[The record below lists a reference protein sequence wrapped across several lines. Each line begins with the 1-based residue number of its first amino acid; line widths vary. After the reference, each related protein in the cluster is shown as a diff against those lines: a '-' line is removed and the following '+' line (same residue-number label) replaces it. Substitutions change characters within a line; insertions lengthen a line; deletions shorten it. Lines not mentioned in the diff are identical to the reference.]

1 MLYFNFINGVMT
13 VEYSTISGLRS
24 IRNIGM
30 KVSKMELRSRTK
42 GIHLSEYE
50 LSNGCRV
57 GIDSHAD
64 TSCAGRHVRILEY
77 IDGKSYSVSPFNE
90 RYQPIENVKLIN
102 GIVAVD
108 LEDGSSYIV
117 ELNNFLNFTESMT
130 DSIVVPM
137 QVRLNNVIVNDV
149 PRSLCPYKKSTQ
161 SLIFPG
167 TKLEIP
173 IEYNG
178 PIPFFRARYPTD
190 GDMETYS
197 WISLT
202 GAAEW
207 DPYSISSENMDFDTA
222 VHGNYFDLHDKMI
235 NSVIISSLHAGNKL
249 SDISPGEISVMWR
262 ISLQDARKVIDST
275 TVTSKRIQDGQ
286 MTRRFRT
293 DLHQKRYRRLG
304 GQFSRFYTDT
314 LFFGK
319 KSLRG
324 NTCAQIYVNKA
335 GYTKIYP
342 LVSKSN
348 AHDSLSVFVH
358 EVGIPGALHT
368 DDAKELCEGKML
380 DKMRKYEIYHTMSEP
395 YSPWQNLAEN
405 AIGVIK
411 SKVRRIMRETNTPFR
426 LIDYV
431 FAYACEIRNF
441 VPSQIVGVNGRTP
454 YEIVHNETPDVSE
467 YVSFGWFDFVWFW
480 NPVDFQKQNLGR
492 WLGVANSIGSGHVYY
507 VLTNKATVVARST
520 VTKVSSDEMK
530 LSGISE
536 MISEFKLNI
545 KSAIGD
551 FEEVLFKDDYIIE
564 LEQGNENILAQE
576 SFPSVMEPDEGH
588 KNGVNNDSNNEM
600 LYTEA
605 DDWYIGV
612 DVLLPHHGRL
622 MEGRV
627 ASRKRTADGKMLLGK
642 MNPNPIL
649 DTRIYNVEFLD
660 GTVEEFTTNLISESL
675 FDNTDE
681 EGYSYN
687 IMKGIVGHRRN
698 DDAVSIKNGF
708 IEVNGNKRKV
718 ITSKGWDLNIE
729 WENGLTSWVP
739 LREIKGSN
747 PVEVAE
753 YAFSRG
759 IHHEPAFS
767 WWVYKIL
774 RKRDRLISKL
784 KSNYNKVRKN
794 VKFGV
799 KLPLT
804 VEEAR
809 ELDKE
814 NNNTLWEE
822 AIRKELEKVRV
833 AFELID
839 EGSNPIPGSKKINYH
854 FVFDVKHDLARKAR
868 LVAGGHLNK
877 NVPSY
882 LSYSSVISK
891 ETVRLCFMLAALNGL
906 EVMVGD
912 IGNAYLNAKPRE
924 KCFVTVTDPYL
935 FGPSCIGRSA
945 QIVRALYGMKSS
957 GAAWRDLFASVLH
970 RELGFSNCMADHD
983 LWYNPDVDSVG
994 NKYYSYICIYVDDI
1008 MIISH
1013 QPNRLMDQIKN
1024 RFLVKPESI
1033 ESPKRYLG
1041 MDCKKSGEGIWILSS
1056 THYLQEFLKISTKLL
1071 DEVEFKVPTRGNHPF
1086 SNLKYRPELDVTDF
1100 CNERQIRVFQ
1110 QILGMLRWLIE
1121 LGRIDVLLET
1131 TLLASFLMSPRI
1143 GHLTQLANI
1152 VAYLKKHQRS
1162 SILMDPGKLDL
1173 VWKGNELD
1181 HPDRKRE
1188 IMRTIYRDAEDDVP
1202 SNAPPPRG
1210 KSVQINVYTDADHAG
1225 DRITRRSHTGIIIF
1239 VNMAP
1244 ISWFSKKQNTVE
1256 SSTFGSEYVALR
1268 IAIEKIISLRYKL
1281 RMMGVSIN
1289 GSANVF
1295 MDNESVVKSG
1305 INPDTVL
1312 KKKHVSIA
1320 YHKARES
1327 FAANIITMYW
1337 VPSQENLADLLTKV
1351 LDVQTRKSLFRS
1363 GIFY

>member
-1 MLYFNFINGVMT
+1 MKNCC
-13 VEYSTISGLRS
+13 ISGFTSTR
-24 IRNIGM
+24 IVDM
-30 KVSKMELRSRTK
+30 KVSMMDRKLRSNDK
-42 GIHLSEYE
+42 HLSNYE
-50 LSNGCRV
+50 LSKGCRV

-77 IDGKSYSVSPFNE
+77 IDGKTYSVSPFNE
-90 RYQPIENVKLIN
+90 RYQPMENIRMIN

-108 LEDGSSYIV
+108 KSDGSGYIV
-117 ELNNFLNFTESMT
+117 ELNNFLDFTTSMT

-137 QVRLNNVIVNDV
+137 QARLNKVIVNDV
-149 PRSLCPYKKSTQ
+149 PTSLCPYKMSTQ
-161 SLIFPG
+161 SLIFPEPNA
-167 TKLEIP
+167 EIP

-178 PIPFFRARYPTD
+178 PIPFFQARYPTD
-190 GDMETYS
+190 YDMESYP

-202 GAAEW
+202 STAEW
-207 DPYSISSENMDFDTA
+207 EPYLISSGNIEFGTVNENEYDDF
-222 VHGNYFDLHDKMI
+222 LHNII
-235 NSVIISSLHAGNKL
+235 NSVIVSSLNASNK
-249 SDISPGEISVMWR
+249 SKDISPGEISVMWR
-262 ISLQDARKVIDST
+262 ISLQDANRVINNT
-275 TVTSKRIQDGQ
+275 TMLSKRVQDGQ

-342 LVSKSN
+342 LISKSK
-348 AHDSLSVFVH
+348 AHESLSAFIH
-358 EVGIPGALHT
+358 EVGVPGSLHT

-380 DKMRKYEIYHTMSEP
+380 EKMRKYEIYHTMSEP

-431 FAYACEIRNF
+431 MSYVCEIRNF
-441 VPSQIVGVNGRTP
+441 VPLQVVGTNDRSPHELV
-454 YEIVHNETPDVSE
+454 YNETPDISE
-467 YVSFGWFDFVWFW
+467 YSSFGWFDFVWFW
-480 NPVDFQKQNLGR
+480 NPIDFQKQNLGR
-492 WLGVANSIGSGHVYY
+492 WLGVSNSIGSGHVYFI
-507 VLTNKATVVARST
+507 LTNKATVVARST
-520 VTKVSSDEMK
+520 VTKLSSDEMK
-530 LSGISE
+530 MQGIID
-536 MISEFKLNI
+536 MISEFKGNI

-551 FEEVLFKDDYIIE
+551 FDEALFQNDDLIE
-564 LEQGNENILAQE
+564 LERENENILAQE
-576 SFPSVMEPDEGH
+576 RYSSVEEPTQDCRCRNDSG
-588 KNGVNNDSNNEM
+588 NNDM

-605 DDWYIGV
+605 DDWYIGANV
-612 DVLLPHHGRL
+612 VLPHHGN
-622 MEGRV
+622 MVEGRV
-627 ASRKRTADGKMLLGK
+627 ASRKRTPDGKMLIGTR
-642 MNPNPIL
+642 NSNPIL
-649 DTRIYNVEFLD
+649 DTRIYNVEFPD
-660 GTVEEFTTNLISESL
+660 GSVEEFTTNLISESL
-675 FDNTDE
+675 FDNTDD
-681 EGYSYN
+681 EGYHYA

-698 DDAVSIKNGF
+698 NDALKVEDGTVT
-708 IEVNGNKRKV
+708 VNGSKRRV

-729 WENGLTSWVP
+729 WENGTTSWIP
-739 LREIKGSN
+739 LREIKLSN

-753 YAFSRG
+753 YAFSRN
-759 IHHEPAFS
+759 IQDEPAFS

-774 RKRDRLISKL
+774 KKRDRLISKL
-784 KSNYNKVRKN
+784 KLNYNKVRKN

-799 KLPLT
+799 KVPLT

-809 ELDKE
+809 QFDKD

-822 AIRKELEKVRV
+822 AIKKELSKVRV

-839 EGSNPIPGSKKINYH
+839 ENSSPIPGSKKINYH

-906 EVMVGD
+906 EVLVGD

-924 KCFVTVTDPYL
+924 KCYVTITDPFL
-935 FGPSCIGRSA
+935 FGPSSVGQNA

-970 RELGFSNCMADHD
+970 KELGFSNCMADHD
-983 LWYNPDVDSVG
+983 LWYNPDVDASG
-994 NKYYSYICIYVDDI
+994 NKYYSYICIYVDDV
-1008 MIISH
+1008 MITSH
-1013 QPNRLMDQIKN
+1013 QPRRFMDQIKA

-1033 ESPKRYLG
+1033 ETPKRYLG
-1041 MDCKKSGEGIWILSS
+1041 MDCKQTGEGVWILSL
-1056 THYLQEFLKISTKLL
+1056 THYLQEFLKVSTKLL
-1071 DEVEFKVPTRGNHPF
+1071 DEIDLKIPTRGSHPF
-1086 SNLKYRPELDVTDF
+1086 SNVKYRPELDTSIF
-1100 CNERQIRVFQ
+1100 CNDKQVRVFQ

-1121 LGRIDVLLET
+1121 LGRMDVLLET

-1143 GHLTQLANI
+1143 GHLMQLANV

-1162 SILMDPGKLDL
+1162 SIIMDPAKLDL
-1173 VWKGNELD
+1173 LWKGNESD
-1181 HPDRKRE
+1181 HPERKRE
-1188 IMRTIYRDAEDDVP
+1188 IMKTIYRDAVDDIP
-1202 SNAPPPRG
+1202 DNAPPARG
-1210 KSVQINVYTDADHAG
+1210 KSVQINVYADADHAG
-1225 DRITRRSHTGIIIF
+1225 DRLTRRSHTGIVVF
-1239 VNMAP
+1239 VNMSP

-1256 SSTFGSEYVALR
+1256 TSTFGSEYVALR
-1268 IAIEKIISLRYKL
+1268 ITIEKVISLRYKL
-1281 RMMGVSIN
+1281 RMMGVSID
-1289 GSANVF
+1289 GSANIF
-1295 MDNESVVKSG
+1295 MDNESVIKSG

-1327 FAANIITMYW
+1327 FAANIITLYW
-1337 VPSQENLADLLTKV
+1337 VPSQENLADLFTKV

-1363 GIFY
+1363 GLFY